1 MRPNTPEHKKKK
13 QFVLD
18 EEKRFEHYQ
27 KLYFHELEFREKL
40 HARVGLPLTITISLL
55 GATGVLWQLINSTA
69 GDFFVLKL
77 LIAATTCVVLWGA
90 YFLWRSFCG
99 HTYSGMPSA
108 ADSEQYRKLLDK
120 TYEPYYDEGKK
131 LSARYFKDYIVDY
144 LIQRSSANA
153 STNELRA
160 FQLHR
165 ANHILFCAAALLACI
180 GVIFF
185 MFEPKKPLPSIQ
197 IQGSV
202 EIKSPVEIKPM
213 QTNSQIMSRI
223 PPPPPPPPPPP
234 REIKEGVRPSA
245 PPQKLPTK

>member
-1 MRPNTPEHKKKK
+1 MRLNTPEHKKKK

-27 KLYFHELEFREKL
+27 KLYFHEMEFREKL

-55 GATGVLWQLINSTA
+55 GAIGVLWQLINSTA

-77 LIAATTCVVLWGA
+77 FIVTTTFGVFLGA

-99 HTYSGMPSA
+99 HTYSGMPLA
-108 ADSEQYRKLLDK
+108 ADSEKYRKLLDK

-131 LSARYFKDYIVDY
+131 LSAGYFKDYIVEY

-153 STNELRA
+153 TTNECRA

-165 ANHILFCAAALLACI
+165 ANHILFCAATSLACI

-185 MFEPKKPLPSIQ
+185 IVEPKKPMPFIQ
-197 IQGSV
+197 LQEST

-213 QTNSQIMSRI
+213 QVNNQLMTRI
-223 PPPPPPPPPPP
+223 PPPPPPSPPPP
-234 REIKEGVRPSA
+234 RDIREGVRPSA
-245 PPQKLPTK
+245 PPQKPPTK